1 MYILIATFI
10 VALIISW
17 ISIPSIIKVA
27 QEKHLF
33 DEPNERKTHL
43 AKVPTLGGI
52 AIFAGTI
59 IALSLF
65 LEEEQGVRWGVIF
78 AAMVILFFTGVKD
91 DLIPLSP
98 YKKMLAQVLAS
109 ALVVMGGGVHLSSF
123 CGLLGIYELPVGLGF
138 ALSVF
143 TLIVIINA
151 FNLLDGINGLSGGI
165 ATIAA
170 LVFGIWFYQH
180 GYNNMAVLGFAT
192 AGALVG
198 FLRYNL
204 LSGRI
209 FMGDTGSLIV
219 GFICAIMAIRFIEL
233 NKYSTFF
240 EGGKAPVFAITVLIL
255 PLFDTFRVFVVRLL
269 KGRSPFSGD
278 RNHLHHALIDL
289 GLKHAQASVL
299 MYGIQLFFV
308 ALAWLLCRFNPY
320 LALFVTLGLM
330 LLLSQVPFWIKGNRK
345 KQRLLQNKSLLIN
358 TPKAKVA

>member
-17 ISIPSIIKVA
+17 VSIPSIIKVA

-59 IALSLF
+59 IAFSLF
-65 LEEEQGVRWGVIF
+65 LEEEQGVRWGVVF
-78 AAMVILFFTGVKD
+78 SAMVILFFTGVKD
-91 DLIPLSP
+91 DLVPLSP
-98 YKKMLAQVLAS
+98 YKKMLAQVLA
-109 ALVVMGGGVHLSSF
+109 AVLAVVGGGIHLSSF
-123 CGLLGIYELPVGLGF
+123 YGLLGIYELPVVLGF
-138 ALSVF
+138 TLSVF

-170 LVFGIWFYQH
+170 LVFGFWFYQH
-180 GYNNMAVLGFAT
+180 SYTNMAVLGFAT
-192 AGALVG
+192 AGALIG
-198 FLRYNL
+198 FLRHNL

-209 FMGDTGSLIV
+209 FMGDTGSLMV

-255 PLFDTFRVFVVRLL
+255 PLFDTFRVFMVRLL

-289 GLKHAQASVL
+289 DLRHAQASVL
-299 MYGIQLFFV
+299 MYAVQLLFV
-308 ALAWLLCRFNPY
+308 VLGWILCHFNPY
-320 LALFVTLGLM
+320 FALGLLSGVM
-330 LLLSQVPFWIKGNRK
+330 LLLSQIPFWIKSRRK
-345 KQRLLQNKSLLIN
+345 KKRLLQDKSLLID
-358 TPKAKVA
+358 TQKAKVA